1 MNGSNGA
8 ADDINFGALG
18 EMLGY
23 RLRRAQLTFFSNFA
37 AVCSDLGVSPGLFG
51 VLSIAKENPGLTQTA
66 VAQAL
71 GNDRSAMVAAVDK
84 LEQLNLIERRPSK
97 RDRRSYALYLTE
109 HGQEFYT
116 ELVDRV
122 IKHEEKLCE
131 RLKPGEKEWLVEVL
145 GRFSS

>member
-1 MNGSNGA
+1 MSGSNGA
-8 ADDINFGALG
+8 GDEIKFGALG
-18 EMLGY
+18 DMLGY
-23 RLRRAQLTFFSNFA
+23 RLRRAQLTFFSNFS

-84 LEQLNLIERRPSK
+84 LENLNLIERRPSK
-97 RDRRSYALYLTE
+97 RDRRSYALYLTD
-109 HGQEFYT
+109 HGQEFYQQ
-116 ELVDRV
+116 LVDRV

-145 GRFSS
+145 GRFSD